1 MSIPTGAPLPAAQP
15 HPTYAPYTQQ
25 GEHPHK
31 APLSGRARALTITI
45 IVCNALLSIV
55 GLAFHSPSFADIPAY
70 MTVITLAVI
79 YLIKKTTATRYALAG
94 VSVIIL
100 FVAFPIFA
108 ACLEQDYVYLASIG
122 YLAFIGGSV
131 ELVEFAI
138 GHGIDELPFIIVA
151 ALAALV
157 TLTWLLCAIG
167 LLRPDKAPRSMA
179 MPTPLNAPIPYGA
192 LIAPSSMSGIVA
204 NTGPITGPG
213 VSQYAHGQVSHAP
226 VNMQYGYG
234 YAASPAAPID
244 RRKSRRLSLRSKMC
258 SAAIIVAVIA
268 LAVDAFYPDS
278 YVSSVFRYGLDPFT
292 LLPLFVLLLCYFV
305 TMIVVGIFLLMRSNG
320 ARRAVSV
327 TTLFLQ
333 ILVIPVTQVF
343 ISGNQN
349 TITPNLVFSMLN
361 FWGQDGRNA
370 FYWALNCVWILAA
383 IFLQIP
389 DRPATASAAAA
400 TAGVPP
406 ILAYTQAAPVG
417 WAAQPAPIQNATG
430 PLFQEAPTAEATS
443 HTQAPPPRSDQMP
456 PQPSGRVPA
465 TNEEQLPPPPQ

>member
-25 GEHPHK
+25 GEHPRK

-45 IVCNALLSIV
+45 IVCNALLPFA
-55 GLAFHSPSFADIPAY
+55 GLEFHYSRFADIAAY

-100 FVAFPIFA
+100 FVAFPILA
-108 ACLEQDYVYLASIG
+108 ACLEQDYV

-138 GHGIDELPFIIVA
+138 RNGDELPTIIIVA
-151 ALAALV
+151 LAFLL

-278 YVSSVFRYGLDPFT
+278 YVSSVFRYGLNPFT

-370 FYWALNCVWILAA
+370 FYWGLFRVEC
-383 IFLQIP
+383 
-389 DRPATASAAAA
+389 
-400 TAGVPP
+400 
-406 ILAYTQAAPVG
+406 G
-417 WAAQPAPIQNATG
+417 WRRLG
-430 PLFQEAPTAEATS
+430 LL
-443 HTQAPPPRSDQMP
+443 R
-456 PQPSGRVPA
+456 
-465 TNEEQLPPPPQ
+465 

>member
-25 GEHPHK
+25 GEHPRK

-45 IVCNALLSIV
+45 IVCNALLPIA
-55 GLAFHSPSFADIPAY
+55 GLAFHRPSFADIASY

-94 VSVIIL
+94 VSIIIL
-100 FVAFPIFA
+100 FVAFPILA
-108 ACLEQDYVYLASIG
+108 ACLGGHYVYLT
-122 YLAFIGGSV
+122 FIGGSV
-131 ELVEFAI
+131 EIVESAI
-138 GHGIDELPFIIVA
+138 GHGIDELPFIIVV

-179 MPTPLNAPIPYGA
+179 MPTPINAPIPYGA
-192 LIAPSSMSGIVA
+192 LIAPSSVSGIVA

-234 YAASPAAPID
+234 YAASPAEPID

-268 LAVDAFYPDS
+268 LTVDAFLPDS
-278 YVSSVFRYGLDPFT
+278 YVSHFFRDIQDPFT
-292 LLPLFVLLLCYFV
+292 RSPLLVFLLCYFV
-305 TMIVVGIFLLMRSNG
+305 TMIVVGIFLLLRSNG

-333 ILVIPVTQVF
+333 ILVIPVTQAF
-343 ISGNQN
+343 AFGHRNFDF
-349 TITPNLVFSMLN
+349 PNLVFSLYN
-361 FWGQDGRNA
+361 FSGQGGHFA
-370 FYWALNCVWILAA
+370 IYWALSCVWIVAA

-389 DRPATASAAAA
+389 DWPATASAAAA
-400 TAGVPP
+400 TAGAPP
-406 ILAYTQAAPVG
+406 ILAFPQTAPVG

-443 HTQAPPPRSDQMP
+443 PTQAPPPRSDQMP

>member
-25 GEHPHK
+25 GEHPRK

-45 IVCNALLSIV
+45 IVCNALLPFA
-55 GLAFHSPSFADIPAY
+55 GLEFHYSRFADIAAY

-100 FVAFPIFA
+100 FVAFPILA
-108 ACLEQDYVYLASIG
+108 ACLEQDYV

-138 GHGIDELPFIIVA
+138 RNGDELPTIIIVA
-151 ALAALV
+151 LAFLL

-389 DRPATASAAAA
+389 DWPAPPSATAA

-406 ILAYTQAAPVG
+406 ILAFPQAAPVG
-417 WAAQPAPIQNATG
+417 WAAPAPIQNATG
-430 PLFQEAPTAEATS
+430 PLFQEAPTVTATS

>member
-25 GEHPHK
+25 GEHPRK

-45 IVCNALLSIV
+45 IVCNALLPIA
-55 GLAFHSPSFADIPAY
+55 GLAFHSPSFADIASY

-94 VSVIIL
+94 VSIIIL
-100 FVAFPIFA
+100 FVAFPILA
-108 ACLEQDYVYLASIG
+108 ACLGGHYVYLT
-122 YLAFIGGSV
+122 FIGGSV
-131 ELVEFAI
+131 EIVESAI

-179 MPTPLNAPIPYGA
+179 MPTPINAPIPYGA
-192 LIAPSSMSGIVA
+192 LIAPSSVSGIVA

-234 YAASPAAPID
+234 YAASPAEPID

-268 LAVDAFYPDS
+268 LTVDAFLPDS
-278 YVSSVFRYGLDPFT
+278 YVSHFFRDIQDPFT
-292 LLPLFVLLLCYFV
+292 RSPLLVFLLCYFV
-305 TMIVVGIFLLMRSNG
+305 TMIVVGSFLLLRSNG

-333 ILVIPVTQVF
+333 ILVIPVTQAF
-343 ISGNQN
+343 AFGHRNFN
-349 TITPNLVFSMLN
+349 FPNLVFSLYN
-361 FWGQDGRNA
+361 FSGQGGHFA
-370 FYWALNCVWILAA
+370 IYWALSCVWIVAA

-389 DRPATASAAAA
+389 DWPATASAAAA
-400 TAGVPP
+400 TAGAPP
-406 ILAYTQAAPVG
+406 ILAFPQTAPVG

>member
-25 GEHPHK
+25 GEHPRK

-45 IVCNALLSIV
+45 IVCNALLPIV

-79 YLIKKTTATRYALAG
+79 YLIKKTAATRYALAG

-108 ACLEQDYVYLASIG
+108 ACLEQDYVYLT
-122 YLAFIGGSV
+122 FIGESV
-131 ELVEFAI
+131 EIVESAI
-138 GHGIDELPFIIVA
+138 RNGDELPTIIIA
-151 ALAALV
+151 ALATLL

-167 LLRPDKAPRSMA
+167 LLRPDKAPRSSMA

-192 LIAPSSMSGIVA
+192 LIAPSSVSGIVA
-204 NTGPITGPG
+204 NTGPVTGPG
-213 VSQYAHGQVSHAP
+213 VSQYMHGQVSHTP

-244 RRKSRRLSLRSKMC
+244 RRKSRRLSLRSQLC

-268 LAVDAFYPDS
+268 LTVDAFLPDS
-278 YVSSVFRYGLDPFT
+278 HVSDFFRDNPDPFT
-292 LLPLFVLLLCYFV
+292 HSPLLVFLLCYFV
-305 TMIVVGIFLLMRSNG
+305 TMIVVGIFLLLRSNG

-333 ILVIPVTQVF
+333 IVVIPVTESF
-343 ISGNQN
+343 
-349 TITPNLVFSMLN
+349 TTRDFPNLVFSLFN
-361 FWGQDGRNA
+361 LSGQGGHIVI
-370 FYWALNCVWILAA
+370 YWALNCVWILAA

-389 DRPATASAAAA
+389 DWPATASATAAA
-400 TAGVPP
+400 AGVPP
-406 ILAYTQAAPVG
+406 ILAFPQAAPVG

-430 PLFQEAPTAEATS
+430 PLFQEAPTVTATS

>member
-25 GEHPHK
+25 GEHPRK

-45 IVCNALLSIV
+45 IVCNALLPIV

-79 YLIKKTTATRYALAG
+79 YLIKKTAATRYALAG

-108 ACLEQDYVYLASIG
+108 ACLEQDYVYLT
-122 YLAFIGGSV
+122 FIGESV
-131 ELVEFAI
+131 EIVESAI
-138 GHGIDELPFIIVA
+138 RNGDELPTIIIVA
-151 ALAALV
+151 LAFLL

-167 LLRPDKAPRSMA
+167 LLRPDKAPRSSMA

-192 LIAPSSMSGIVA
+192 LIAPSSVSGIVA
-204 NTGPITGPG
+204 NTGPVTGPG
-213 VSQYAHGQVSHAP
+213 VSQYMHGQVSHTP

-234 YAASPAAPID
+234 YAASPAEPID
-244 RRKSRRLSLRSKMC
+244 RRKSRRLSLRSRLC
-258 SAAIIVAVIA
+258 CAAIIVAVIA
-268 LAVDAFYPDS
+268 LTVDAFLPDS
-278 YVSSVFRYGLDPFT
+278 HVSHCFRDNPDPFT
-292 LLPLFVLLLCYFV
+292 HSPLLVFLLCYFV
-305 TMIVVGIFLLMRSNG
+305 TMIVVGIFLLLRSNG

-333 ILVIPVTQVF
+333 IVVIPVTESF
-343 ISGNQN
+343 
-349 TITPNLVFSMLN
+349 TTRDFPNLVFSLFN
-361 FWGQDGRNA
+361 LSGQGGHIA
-370 FYWALNCVWILAA
+370 IYWALNCVWILAA

-389 DRPATASAAAA
+389 DWPATASATAA

-406 ILAYTQAAPVG
+406 ILAFPQPAPVG

-443 HTQAPPPRSDQMP
+443 PTQAPPPRSDQMP
-456 PQPSGRVPA
+456 PQPSGRAPA

>member
-25 GEHPHK
+25 GEHPRK

-55 GLAFHSPSFADIPAY
+55 GLAFHSPSFADIAAY

-79 YLIKKTTATRYALAG
+79 YLIKKTAATRYALAG

-108 ACLEQDYVYLASIG
+108 ACLEQDYVYLA
-122 YLAFIGGSV
+122 FIGGSV

-138 GHGIDELPFIIVA
+138 ESGWFEGIIIA
-151 ALAALV
+151 ALATLL

-167 LLRPDKAPRSMA
+167 LLRPDKAPRSSMA

-192 LIAPSSMSGIVA
+192 LIAPSSVSGIVA
-204 NTGPITGPG
+204 NTGPVTGPG
-213 VSQYAHGQVSHAP
+213 VSQYMHGQVSHTP

-244 RRKSRRLSLRSKMC
+244 RRKSRRLSLRSQLC

-268 LAVDAFYPDS
+268 LTVDAFLPDS
-278 YVSSVFRYGLDPFT
+278 HVSDFFRDNPDPFT
-292 LLPLFVLLLCYFV
+292 HSPLLVFLLCYFV
-305 TMIVVGIFLLMRSNG
+305 TMIVVGIFLLLRSNG

-333 ILVIPVTQVF
+333 IVVIPVTESF
-343 ISGNQN
+343 
-349 TITPNLVFSMLN
+349 TTRDFPNLVFSLFN
-361 FWGQDGRNA
+361 LSGQGGHIVI
-370 FYWALNCVWILAA
+370 YWALNCVWILAA

-389 DRPATASAAAA
+389 DWPAPPSATAA

-406 ILAYTQAAPVG
+406 ILAFPQAAPVG
-417 WAAQPAPIQNATG
+417 WAAPAPIQNATG
-430 PLFQEAPTAEATS
+430 PLFQEAPTVTATS

>member
-15 HPTYAPYTQQ
+15 HPTYAPYTPQ
-25 GEHPHK
+25 GKHPRK

-45 IVCNALLSIV
+45 IVCNALLPIA
-55 GLAFHSPSFADIPAY
+55 GLEFHYSRFADIAAS

-100 FVAFPIFA
+100 FVAFPILA
-108 ACLEQDYVYLASIG
+108 ACLRGHYVYLT
-122 YLAFIGGSV
+122 FIGGSV
-131 ELVEFAI
+131 EIVESAI
-138 GHGIDELPFIIVA
+138 GQGIDGLPDIIIT
-151 ALAALV
+151 ALPALV

-167 LLRPDKAPRSMA
+167 LLRPDKAPRSSMA
-179 MPTPLNAPIPYGA
+179 MPTPLNAPIPYGT
-192 LIAPSSMSGIVA
+192 LIAPSSVSGIVA

-234 YAASPAAPID
+234 YAASPAEPID

-268 LAVDAFYPDS
+268 LTVDAFLPDS
-278 YVSSVFRYGLDPFT
+278 YVSHFFRYIQDPFT
-292 LLPLFVLLLCYFV
+292 RSPLLVFLLCYFV
-305 TMIVVGIFLLMRSNG
+305 TMIVVGIFLLLRSNG

-333 ILVIPVTQVF
+333 ILVIPVTQAF
-343 ISGNQN
+343 AFRHSNFDF
-349 TITPNLVFSMLN
+349 PNLVISLDDFS
-361 FWGQDGRNA
+361 GHGEHIVI
-370 FYWALNCVWILAA
+370 YWALNCVWIVAA

-389 DRPATASAAAA
+389 DWPAPASATAA

-443 HTQAPPPRSDQMP
+443 PTQAPPPRSDQMP

>member
-15 HPTYAPYTQQ
+15 HPTYAPYTPQ
-25 GEHPHK
+25 GKHPRK

-45 IVCNALLSIV
+45 IVCNALLPIA
-55 GLAFHSPSFADIPAY
+55 GLEFHYSRFADIAAS

-108 ACLEQDYVYLASIG
+108 ACLEQDYVYLT
-122 YLAFIGGSV
+122 FIGESV
-131 ELVEFAI
+131 EMVKFAI
-138 GHGIDELPFIIVA
+138 ESGWFEGIIIA
-151 ALAALV
+151 ALATLL

-167 LLRPDKAPRSMA
+167 LLRPDKAPRSSMA

-192 LIAPSSMSGIVA
+192 LIAPSSVSGIVA
-204 NTGPITGPG
+204 NTGPVTGPG
-213 VSQYAHGQVSHAP
+213 VSQYMHGQVSHTP

-234 YAASPAAPID
+234 YAASPAEPID
-244 RRKSRRLSLRSKMC
+244 RRKSRRLSLRSRLC
-258 SAAIIVAVIA
+258 CAAIIVAVIA
-268 LAVDAFYPDS
+268 LTVDAFLPDS
-278 YVSSVFRYGLDPFT
+278 HVSHCFRDNPDPFT
-292 LLPLFVLLLCYFV
+292 HSPLLVFLLCYFV
-305 TMIVVGIFLLMRSNG
+305 TMIVVGIFLLLRSNG

-333 ILVIPVTQVF
+333 IVVIPVTESF
-343 ISGNQN
+343 
-349 TITPNLVFSMLN
+349 TTRDFPNLVFSLFN
-361 FWGQDGRNA
+361 LSGQGGHIVI
-370 FYWALNCVWILAA
+370 YWALNCVWILAA

-389 DRPATASAAAA
+389 DWPATASATAA
-400 TAGVPP
+400 TAGAPP

-443 HTQAPPPRSDQMP
+443 PTQAPPPRSDQMP

>member
-25 GEHPHK
+25 GEHPRK

-55 GLAFHSPSFADIPAY
+55 GLAFHSPSFADIAAY

-79 YLIKKTTATRYALAG
+79 YLIKKTAATRYALAG

-100 FVAFPIFA
+100 FVAFPIFT
-108 ACLEQDYVYLASIG
+108 ACLEQDYVYLT
-122 YLAFIGGSV
+122 FIGESV
-131 ELVEFAI
+131 KMVKFAI
-138 GHGIDELPFIIVA
+138 ESGWFEGIIIA
-151 ALAALV
+151 ALATLL

-167 LLRPDKAPRSMA
+167 LLRPDKAPRSSMA

-192 LIAPSSMSGIVA
+192 LIAPSSVSGIVA
-204 NTGPITGPG
+204 NTGPVTGPG
-213 VSQYAHGQVSHAP
+213 VSQYMHGQVSHTP

-244 RRKSRRLSLRSKMC
+244 RRKSRRLSLRSQLC

-268 LAVDAFYPDS
+268 LTVDAFLPDS
-278 YVSSVFRYGLDPFT
+278 HVSDFFRDNPDPFT
-292 LLPLFVLLLCYFV
+292 HSPLLVFLLCYFV
-305 TMIVVGIFLLMRSNG
+305 TMIVVGIFLLLRSNG

-333 ILVIPVTQVF
+333 IVVIPVTESF
-343 ISGNQN
+343 
-349 TITPNLVFSMLN
+349 TTRDFPNLVFSLFN
-361 FWGQDGRNA
+361 LSGQGGHIVI
-370 FYWALNCVWILAA
+370 YWALNCVWIVAA

-389 DRPATASAAAA
+389 DWPATASAAAA

-417 WAAQPAPIQNATG
+417 WAAPAPIQNATG

>member
-25 GEHPHK
+25 GEHPRK

-45 IVCNALLSIV
+45 IVCNALLPFA
-55 GLAFHSPSFADIPAY
+55 GLEFHYSRFADIAAY

-100 FVAFPIFA
+100 FVAFPILA
-108 ACLEQDYVYLASIG
+108 ACLEQDYVYLT
-122 YLAFIGGSV
+122 FIGESV
-131 ELVEFAI
+131 KMVKFAI
-138 GHGIDELPFIIVA
+138 ESGWFEGIIVA

-370 FYWALNCVWILAA
+370 FYWALNCVWIVAA

-389 DRPATASAAAA
+389 DWPAPASATAA

-443 HTQAPPPRSDQMP
+443 PTQAPPPRSDQMP

>member
-25 GEHPHK
+25 GEHPRK

-45 IVCNALLSIV
+45 IVCNALLPFA
-55 GLAFHSPSFADIPAY
+55 GLEFHYSRFADIAAY

-100 FVAFPIFA
+100 FVAFPILA
-108 ACLEQDYVYLASIG
+108 ACLEQDYV

-138 GHGIDELPFIIVA
+138 RNGDELPTIIIVA
-151 ALAALV
+151 LAFLL

-278 YVSSVFRYGLDPFT
+278 YVSSVFRYGLNPFT

-370 FYWALNCVWILAA
+370 FYWALNCVWIVAA

-389 DRPATASAAAA
+389 DWPAPASATAA

-406 ILAYTQAAPVG
+406 ILAYTQTAPVG
-417 WAAQPAPIQNATG
+417 WAAQPAPIQDATG

>member
-25 GEHPHK
+25 GEHPRK

-55 GLAFHSPSFADIPAY
+55 GLAFHSPSFADIAAY

-79 YLIKKTTATRYALAG
+79 YLIKKTAATRYALAG

-108 ACLEQDYVYLASIG
+108 ACLEQDYVYLT
-122 YLAFIGGSV
+122 FIGESV
-131 ELVEFAI
+131 EMVKFAI
-138 GHGIDELPFIIVA
+138 ESGWFEGIIIA
-151 ALAALV
+151 ALATLL

-167 LLRPDKAPRSMA
+167 LLRPDKAPRSSMA

-192 LIAPSSMSGIVA
+192 LIAPSSVSGIVA
-204 NTGPITGPG
+204 NTGPVTGPG
-213 VSQYAHGQVSHAP
+213 VSQYMHGQVSHTP

-244 RRKSRRLSLRSKMC
+244 RRKSRRLSLRSQLC

-268 LAVDAFYPDS
+268 LTVDAFLPDS
-278 YVSSVFRYGLDPFT
+278 HVSDFFRDNPDPFT
-292 LLPLFVLLLCYFV
+292 HSPLLVFLLCYFV
-305 TMIVVGIFLLMRSNG
+305 TMIVVGIFLLLRSNG

-333 ILVIPVTQVF
+333 IVVIPVTESF
-343 ISGNQN
+343 
-349 TITPNLVFSMLN
+349 TTRDFPNLVFSLFN
-361 FWGQDGRNA
+361 LSGQGGHIVI
-370 FYWALNCVWILAA
+370 YWALNCVWIVAA

-389 DRPATASAAAA
+389 DWPATASATAA
-400 TAGVPP
+400 TAGAPP

-430 PLFQEAPTAEATS
+430 PLFQEAPTVTATS

>member
-25 GEHPHK
+25 GEHPRK

-45 IVCNALLSIV
+45 IVCNALLPIV

-79 YLIKKTTATRYALAG
+79 YLIKKTAATRYALAG

-108 ACLEQDYVYLASIG
+108 ACLEQDYVYLT
-122 YLAFIGGSV
+122 FIGESV
-131 ELVEFAI
+131 EIVESAI
-138 GHGIDELPFIIVA
+138 RNGDELPTIIIA
-151 ALAALV
+151 ALATLL

-167 LLRPDKAPRSMA
+167 LLRPDKAPRSSMA

-192 LIAPSSMSGIVA
+192 LIAPSSVSGIVA
-204 NTGPITGPG
+204 NTGPVTGPG
-213 VSQYAHGQVSHAP
+213 VSQYMHGQVSHTP

-244 RRKSRRLSLRSKMC
+244 RRKSRRLSLRSQLC

-268 LAVDAFYPDS
+268 LTVDAFLPDS
-278 YVSSVFRYGLDPFT
+278 HVSDFFRDNPDPFT
-292 LLPLFVLLLCYFV
+292 HSPLLVFLLCYFV
-305 TMIVVGIFLLMRSNG
+305 TMIVVGIFLLLRSNG

-333 ILVIPVTQVF
+333 IVVIPVTESF
-343 ISGNQN
+343 
-349 TITPNLVFSMLN
+349 TTRDFPNLVFSLFN
-361 FWGQDGRNA
+361 LSGQGGHIVI
-370 FYWALNCVWILAA
+370 YWALNCVWILAA

-389 DRPATASAAAA
+389 DWPAPPSATAA

-406 ILAYTQAAPVG
+406 ILAFPQAAPVG
-417 WAAQPAPIQNATG
+417 WAAPAPIQNATG
-430 PLFQEAPTAEATS
+430 PLFQEAPTVTATS

>member
-25 GEHPHK
+25 GEHPRK

-55 GLAFHSPSFADIPAY
+55 GLAFHSPSFADIAAY

-79 YLIKKTTATRYALAG
+79 YLIKKTAATRYALAG

-108 ACLEQDYVYLASIG
+108 ACLEQDYVYLT
-122 YLAFIGGSV
+122 FIGESV
-131 ELVEFAI
+131 EMVKFAI
-138 GHGIDELPFIIVA
+138 ESGWFEGIIIA
-151 ALAALV
+151 ALATLL

-167 LLRPDKAPRSMA
+167 LLRPDKAPRSSMA

-192 LIAPSSMSGIVA
+192 LIAPSSVSGIVA
-204 NTGPITGPG
+204 NTGPVTGPG
-213 VSQYAHGQVSHAP
+213 VSQYMHGQVSHTP

-244 RRKSRRLSLRSKMC
+244 RRKSRRLSLRSQLC

-268 LAVDAFYPDS
+268 LTVDAFLPDS
-278 YVSSVFRYGLDPFT
+278 HVSDFFRDNPDPFT
-292 LLPLFVLLLCYFV
+292 HSPLLVFLLCYFV
-305 TMIVVGIFLLMRSNG
+305 TMIVVGIFLLLRSNG

-333 ILVIPVTQVF
+333 IVVIPVTESF
-343 ISGNQN
+343 
-349 TITPNLVFSMLN
+349 TTRDFPNLVFSLFN
-361 FWGQDGRNA
+361 LSGQGGHIVI
-370 FYWALNCVWILAA
+370 YWALNCVWILAA

-389 DRPATASAAAA
+389 DWPAPPSATAA

-406 ILAYTQAAPVG
+406 ILAFPQAAPVG
-417 WAAQPAPIQNATG
+417 WAAPAPIQNATG
-430 PLFQEAPTAEATS
+430 PLFQEAPTVTATS

>member
-1 MSIPTGAPLPAAQP
+1 MSTPTDAPLPAAQP
-15 HPTYAPYTQQ
+15 HQTYAPYTQQ
-25 GEHPHK
+25 GEHPRK

-55 GLAFHSPSFADIPAY
+55 GLAFHSPSFADIAAY

-79 YLIKKTTATRYALAG
+79 YLIKKTAATRYALAG

-100 FVAFPIFA
+100 FVAFPILA
-108 ACLEQDYVYLASIG
+108 ACLGGHYVYLT
-122 YLAFIGGSV
+122 FIGGSV
-131 ELVEFAI
+131 EIVESAI
-138 GHGIDELPFIIVA
+138 GHGIDGLPFIIVA

-167 LLRPDKAPRSMA
+167 LLRPDKAPRSSMA
-179 MPTPLNAPIPYGA
+179 IQTPLNAPIPYGA
-192 LIAPSSMSGIVA
+192 LIAPSSVSGIVA

-234 YAASPAAPID
+234 YAASPAEPID
-244 RRKSRRLSLRSKMC
+244 RRKSRRLSLRSKVC
-258 SAAIIVAVIA
+258 SAAIVVAVIA
-268 LAVDAFYPDS
+268 LTVDAFVPDS
-278 YVSSVFRYGLDPFT
+278 RVSDFFRDNQDPFA
-292 LLPLFVLLLCYFV
+292 LLPLLVFFLCYFV
-305 TMIVVGIFLLMRSNG
+305 TMIVVGIFLLLRSNG

-333 ILVIPVTQVF
+333 ILVIPVTESF
-343 ISGNQN
+343 AIRNFDF
-349 TITPNLVFSMLN
+349 PNLVISLFNVS
-361 FWGQDGRNA
+361 GRGDHIVI
-370 FYWALNCVWILAA
+370 YWALNCVWILAA

-389 DRPATASAAAA
+389 DWPATASATAA
-400 TAGVPP
+400 TAGPPP
-406 ILAYTQAAPVG
+406 ILAFPQTAPVG

-430 PLFQEAPTAEATS
+430 PVFQEAPTATATS
-443 HTQAPPPRSDQMP
+443 HTQAPPPRSDQTP

>member
-25 GEHPHK
+25 GEHPRK

-45 IVCNALLSIV
+45 IVCNALLPIA
-55 GLAFHSPSFADIPAY
+55 GLAFHRPSFADIASY

-94 VSVIIL
+94 VSIIIL
-100 FVAFPIFA
+100 FVAFPILA
-108 ACLEQDYVYLASIG
+108 ACLGGHYVYLT
-122 YLAFIGGSV
+122 FIGGSV
-131 ELVEFAI
+131 EIVESAI
-138 GHGIDELPFIIVA
+138 GHGIDELPFIIVV

-179 MPTPLNAPIPYGA
+179 MPTPINAPIPYGA
-192 LIAPSSMSGIVA
+192 LIAPSSVSGIVA

-234 YAASPAAPID
+234 YAASPAEPID

-268 LAVDAFYPDS
+268 LTVDAFLPDS
-278 YVSSVFRYGLDPFT
+278 YVSHFFRDIQDPFT
-292 LLPLFVLLLCYFV
+292 RSPLLVFLLCYFV
-305 TMIVVGIFLLMRSNG
+305 TMIVVGIFLLLRSNG

-333 ILVIPVTQVF
+333 ILVIPVTQAF
-343 ISGNQN
+343 AFGHRNFDF
-349 TITPNLVFSMLN
+349 PNLVFSLYN
-361 FWGQDGRNA
+361 FSGQGGHFA
-370 FYWALNCVWILAA
+370 IYWALSCVWIVAA

-389 DRPATASAAAA
+389 DRPATASATAA

-443 HTQAPPPRSDQMP
+443 PTQAPPPRSDQMP

>member
-15 HPTYAPYTQQ
+15 HPTYAPYTPQ
-25 GEHPHK
+25 GKHPRK

-45 IVCNALLSIV
+45 IVCNALLPIA
-55 GLAFHSPSFADIPAY
+55 GLEFHYSRFADIAAS

-108 ACLEQDYVYLASIG
+108 ACLEQDYVYLT
-122 YLAFIGGSV
+122 FIGESV
-131 ELVEFAI
+131 EMVKFAI
-138 GHGIDELPFIIVA
+138 ESGWFEGIIIA
-151 ALAALV
+151 ALATLL

-167 LLRPDKAPRSMA
+167 LLRPDKAPRSSMA

-192 LIAPSSMSGIVA
+192 LIAPSSVSGIVA
-204 NTGPITGPG
+204 NTGPVTGPG
-213 VSQYAHGQVSHAP
+213 VSQYMHGQVSHTP

-234 YAASPAAPID
+234 YAASPAEPID
-244 RRKSRRLSLRSKMC
+244 RRKSRRLSLRSRLC
-258 SAAIIVAVIA
+258 CAAIIVAVIA
-268 LAVDAFYPDS
+268 LTVDAFLPDS
-278 YVSSVFRYGLDPFT
+278 HVSHCFRDNPDPFT
-292 LLPLFVLLLCYFV
+292 HSPLLVFLLCYFV
-305 TMIVVGIFLLMRSNG
+305 TMIVVGIFLLLRSNG

-333 ILVIPVTQVF
+333 IVVIPVIESFTTRHF
-343 ISGNQN
+343 
-349 TITPNLVFSMLN
+349 PNLVFSLYN
-361 FWGQDGRNA
+361 FSGQGGHFA
-370 FYWALNCVWILAA
+370 IYWALSCVWIVAA

-389 DRPATASAAAA
+389 DWPATASAAAA
-400 TAGVPP
+400 TAGAPP
-406 ILAYTQAAPVG
+406 ILAFPQTAPVG

>member
-1 MSIPTGAPLPAAQP
+1 
-15 HPTYAPYTQQ
+15 
-25 GEHPHK
+25 
-31 APLSGRARALTITI
+31 
-45 IVCNALLSIV
+45 
-55 GLAFHSPSFADIPAY
+55 

-79 YLIKKTTATRYALAG
+79 YLIKKTAAMRYALAG

-108 ACLEQDYVYLASIG
+108 ACLEQNYV
-122 YLAFIGGSV
+122 YLAFIGRSV

-138 GHGIDELPFIIVA
+138 RNGDELPTIIIVV
-151 ALAALV
+151 LAFLL

-192 LIAPSSMSGIVA
+192 LIAPSSVSGIVA

-213 VSQYAHGQVSHAP
+213 VSQYMHGQVSHTP

-234 YAASPAAPID
+234 YATSPAAPND
-244 RRKSRRLSLRSKMC
+244 RRKSRRLSLRSQLC
-258 SAAIIVAVIA
+258 CAAIIVAVIA
-268 LAVDAFYPDS
+268 LTVDAFLPDS
-278 YVSSVFRYGLDPFT
+278 HVSDFFRDNPDPFT
-292 LLPLFVLLLCYFV
+292 HSPLLVFLLCYFV
-305 TMIVVGIFLLMRSNG
+305 TMIVVGIFLLLRSNG

-333 ILVIPVTQVF
+333 IVVIPVTESF
-343 ISGNQN
+343 
-349 TITPNLVFSMLN
+349 TTRDFPNLVFSLFN
-361 FWGQDGRNA
+361 LSGQGGHIVI
-370 FYWALNCVWILAA
+370 YWALNCVWILAA

-389 DRPATASAAAA
+389 DWPATASATAA

-406 ILAYTQAAPVG
+406 ILAFPQPAPVG

-430 PLFQEAPTAEATS
+430 PLFQEAPTATATS
-443 HTQAPPPRSDQMP
+443 HTQEPPPRSDQMP

>member
-25 GEHPHK
+25 GEHPRK

-79 YLIKKTTATRYALAG
+79 YLIKKTAATRYALAG

-108 ACLEQDYVYLASIG
+108 ACLEQDYVYLT
-122 YLAFIGGSV
+122 FIGESV
-131 ELVEFAI
+131 KMVKFAI
-138 GHGIDELPFIIVA
+138 ESGWFEGIIIA
-151 ALAALV
+151 ALATLL

-167 LLRPDKAPRSMA
+167 LLRPDKAPRSSMA

-192 LIAPSSMSGIVA
+192 LIAPSSVSGIVA
-204 NTGPITGPG
+204 NTGPVTGPG
-213 VSQYAHGQVSHAP
+213 VSQYMHGQVSHTP
-226 VNMQYGYG
+226 VNTQYGYG

-244 RRKSRRLSLRSKMC
+244 RRKSRRLSLRSQLC

-268 LAVDAFYPDS
+268 LTVDAFLPDS
-278 YVSSVFRYGLDPFT
+278 HVSDFFRDNPDPFT
-292 LLPLFVLLLCYFV
+292 HSPLLVFLLCYFV
-305 TMIVVGIFLLMRSNG
+305 TMIVVGIFLLLRSNG

-333 ILVIPVTQVF
+333 IVVIPVTESF
-343 ISGNQN
+343 
-349 TITPNLVFSMLN
+349 TTRDFPNLVFSLFN
-361 FWGQDGRNA
+361 LSGQGGHIVI
-370 FYWALNCVWILAA
+370 YWALNCVWILAA

-389 DRPATASAAAA
+389 DWPAPPSATAA

-406 ILAYTQAAPVG
+406 ILAFPQAAPVG
-417 WAAQPAPIQNATG
+417 WAAPAPIQNATG
-430 PLFQEAPTAEATS
+430 PLFQEAPTVTATS

>member
-25 GEHPHK
+25 GEHPRK

-45 IVCNALLSIV
+45 IVCNALLPIA
-55 GLAFHSPSFADIPAY
+55 GLAFHRPSFADIASY

-94 VSVIIL
+94 VSIIIL
-100 FVAFPIFA
+100 FVAFPILA
-108 ACLEQDYVYLASIG
+108 ACLGGHYVYLT
-122 YLAFIGGSV
+122 FIGGSV
-131 ELVEFAI
+131 EIVESAI
-138 GHGIDELPFIIVA
+138 GHGIDELPFIIVV

-179 MPTPLNAPIPYGA
+179 MPTPINAPIPYGA
-192 LIAPSSMSGIVA
+192 LIAPSSVSGIVA

-234 YAASPAAPID
+234 YAASPAEPID

-268 LAVDAFYPDS
+268 LTVDAFLPDS
-278 YVSSVFRYGLDPFT
+278 YVSHFFRDIQDPFT
-292 LLPLFVLLLCYFV
+292 RSPLLVFLLCYFV
-305 TMIVVGIFLLMRSNG
+305 TMIVVGIFLLLRSNG

-333 ILVIPVTQVF
+333 ILVIPVTQAF
-343 ISGNQN
+343 AFGHRNFDF
-349 TITPNLVFSMLN
+349 PNLVISLDDFS
-361 FWGQDGRNA
+361 GQDGRNA
-370 FYWALNCVWILAA
+370 LYWALSCVWIVAA

-389 DRPATASAAAA
+389 DWPATASAAAA
-400 TAGVPP
+400 TAGAPP
-406 ILAYTQAAPVG
+406 ILAFPQTAPVG

>member
-25 GEHPHK
+25 GEHPRK

-45 IVCNALLSIV
+45 IVCNALLPIA
-55 GLAFHSPSFADIPAY
+55 GLAFHRPSFADIASY

-94 VSVIIL
+94 VSIIIL
-100 FVAFPIFA
+100 FVAFPILA
-108 ACLEQDYVYLASIG
+108 ACLGEHYVYLT
-122 YLAFIGGSV
+122 FIGGSV
-131 ELVEFAI
+131 EIVESAI
-138 GHGIDELPFIIVA
+138 GHGIDELPFIIVV

-179 MPTPLNAPIPYGA
+179 MPTPINAPIPYGA
-192 LIAPSSMSGIVA
+192 LIAPSSVSGIVA

-234 YAASPAAPID
+234 YAASPAEPID

-268 LAVDAFYPDS
+268 LTVDAFLPDS
-278 YVSSVFRYGLDPFT
+278 YVSHFFRDIQDPFT
-292 LLPLFVLLLCYFV
+292 RSPLLVFLLCYFV
-305 TMIVVGIFLLMRSNG
+305 TMIVVGIFLLLRSNG

-333 ILVIPVTQVF
+333 ILVIPVTQAF
-343 ISGNQN
+343 AFGHRNFDF
-349 TITPNLVFSMLN
+349 PNLVFSLYN
-361 FWGQDGRNA
+361 FSGQGGHFA
-370 FYWALNCVWILAA
+370 IYWALSCVWIVAA

-389 DRPATASAAAA
+389 DWPATASAAAA
-400 TAGVPP
+400 TAGAPP
-406 ILAYTQAAPVG
+406 ILAFPQTAPVG

>member
-45 IVCNALLSIV
+45 IVCNALLPIV

-79 YLIKKTTATRYALAG
+79 YLIKKTAATRYALAG

-108 ACLEQDYVYLASIG
+108 ACLEQDYVYLT
-122 YLAFIGGSV
+122 FIGESV
-131 ELVEFAI
+131 EIVESAI
-138 GHGIDELPFIIVA
+138 RNGDELPTIIIVA
-151 ALAALV
+151 LAFLL

-167 LLRPDKAPRSMA
+167 LLRPDKAPRSSMA

-192 LIAPSSMSGIVA
+192 LIAPSSVSGIVA
-204 NTGPITGPG
+204 NTGPVTGPG
-213 VSQYAHGQVSHAP
+213 VSQYMHGQVSHTP

-234 YAASPAAPID
+234 YAASPAEPID
-244 RRKSRRLSLRSKMC
+244 RRKSRRLSLRSRLC
-258 SAAIIVAVIA
+258 CAAIIVAVIA
-268 LAVDAFYPDS
+268 LTVDAFLPDS
-278 YVSSVFRYGLDPFT
+278 HVSHCFRDNPDPFT
-292 LLPLFVLLLCYFV
+292 HSPLLVFLLCYFV
-305 TMIVVGIFLLMRSNG
+305 TMIVVGIFLLLRSNG

-333 ILVIPVTQVF
+333 IVVIPVTESF
-343 ISGNQN
+343 
-349 TITPNLVFSMLN
+349 TTRDFPNLVFSLFN
-361 FWGQDGRNA
+361 LSGQGGHIA
-370 FYWALNCVWILAA
+370 IYWALNCVWILAA

-389 DRPATASAAAA
+389 DWPAPASATAA

-406 ILAYTQAAPVG
+406 ILAFPQPAPVG

-443 HTQAPPPRSDQMP
+443 PTQAPPPRSDQMP

>member
-25 GEHPHK
+25 GEHPRK

-45 IVCNALLSIV
+45 IVCNALLPIA
-55 GLAFHSPSFADIPAY
+55 GLEFHYSRFADIAAY

-100 FVAFPIFA
+100 FVAFPILA
-108 ACLEQDYVYLASIG
+108 ACLRGHYVYLT
-122 YLAFIGGSV
+122 FIGGSV
-131 ELVEFAI
+131 EIVESAI
-138 GHGIDELPFIIVA
+138 GQGIDGLPDIIIT
-151 ALAALV
+151 ALPALV

-167 LLRPDKAPRSMA
+167 LLRPDKAPRSSMA

-192 LIAPSSMSGIVA
+192 LIAPSSVSGIVA

-234 YAASPAAPID
+234 YAASPAEPID

-258 SAAIIVAVIA
+258 SAAIIVAVVA
-268 LAVDAFYPDS
+268 LTVDAFLPDS
-278 YVSSVFRYGLDPFT
+278 YVSHFFRDIQDPFT
-292 LLPLFVLLLCYFV
+292 RSPLLVFLLCYFV
-305 TMIVVGIFLLMRSNG
+305 TMIVVGIFLLLRSNG

-333 ILVIPVTQVF
+333 ILVIPVTQAF
-343 ISGNQN
+343 AFGHRNFN
-349 TITPNLVFSMLN
+349 FPNLVFSLYN
-361 FWGQDGRNA
+361 SSGQGGHFA
-370 FYWALNCVWILAA
+370 IYWALSCVWIVAA

-389 DRPATASAAAA
+389 DWPATASAAAA
-400 TAGVPP
+400 TAGAPP
-406 ILAYTQAAPVG
+406 ILAFPQTAPVG
-417 WAAQPAPIQNATG
+417 WAAQPAPIQDATG

-443 HTQAPPPRSDQMP
+443 PTQAPPPRSDQMP

>member
-25 GEHPHK
+25 GEHPRK

-45 IVCNALLSIV
+45 IVCNALLPFA
-55 GLAFHSPSFADIPAY
+55 GLEFHYSRFADIAAY

-100 FVAFPIFA
+100 FVAFPILA
-108 ACLEQDYVYLASIG
+108 ACLEQDYV

-138 GHGIDELPFIIVA
+138 ESGWFEGIIIA
-151 ALAALV
+151 ALATLL

-167 LLRPDKAPRSMA
+167 LLRPDKAPRSSMA

-192 LIAPSSMSGIVA
+192 LIAPSSVSGIVA
-204 NTGPITGPG
+204 NTGPVTGPG
-213 VSQYAHGQVSHAP
+213 VSQYMHGQVSHTP

-244 RRKSRRLSLRSKMC
+244 RRKSRRLSLRSQLC

-268 LAVDAFYPDS
+268 LTVDAFLPDS
-278 YVSSVFRYGLDPFT
+278 HVSDFFRDNPDPFT
-292 LLPLFVLLLCYFV
+292 HSPLLVFLLCYFV
-305 TMIVVGIFLLMRSNG
+305 TMIVVGIFLLLRSNG

-333 ILVIPVTQVF
+333 IVVIPVTESF
-343 ISGNQN
+343 
-349 TITPNLVFSMLN
+349 TTRDFPNLVFSLFN
-361 FWGQDGRNA
+361 LSGQGGHIVI
-370 FYWALNCVWILAA
+370 YWALNCVWILAA

-389 DRPATASAAAA
+389 DWPAPPSATAA

-406 ILAYTQAAPVG
+406 ILAFPQAAPVG
-417 WAAQPAPIQNATG
+417 WAAPAPIQNATG
-430 PLFQEAPTAEATS
+430 PLFQEAPTVTATS

>member
-45 IVCNALLSIV
+45 IVCNALLPIV

-79 YLIKKTTATRYALAG
+79 YLIKKTAATRYALAG

-108 ACLEQDYVYLASIG
+108 ACLEQDYVYLT
-122 YLAFIGGSV
+122 FIGESV
-131 ELVEFAI
+131 EIVESAI
-138 GHGIDELPFIIVA
+138 RNGDELPTIIIVA
-151 ALAALV
+151 LAFLL

-167 LLRPDKAPRSMA
+167 LLRPDKAPRSSMA

-192 LIAPSSMSGIVA
+192 LIAPSSVSGIVA
-204 NTGPITGPG
+204 NTGPVTGPG
-213 VSQYAHGQVSHAP
+213 VSQYMHGQVSHTP

-234 YAASPAAPID
+234 YAASPAEPID
-244 RRKSRRLSLRSKMC
+244 RRKSRRLSLRSRLC
-258 SAAIIVAVIA
+258 CAAIIVAVIA
-268 LAVDAFYPDS
+268 LTVDAFLPDS
-278 YVSSVFRYGLDPFT
+278 HVSHCFRDNPDPFT
-292 LLPLFVLLLCYFV
+292 HSPLLVFLLCYFV
-305 TMIVVGIFLLMRSNG
+305 TMIVVGIFLLLRSNG

-333 ILVIPVTQVF
+333 IVVIPVTESF
-343 ISGNQN
+343 
-349 TITPNLVFSMLN
+349 TTRDFPNLVFSLFN
-361 FWGQDGRNA
+361 LSGQGGHIA
-370 FYWALNCVWILAA
+370 IYWALNCVWILAA

-389 DRPATASAAAA
+389 DWPAPASATAA

-406 ILAYTQAAPVG
+406 ILAFPQPAPVG

-430 PLFQEAPTAEATS
+430 PLFQ
-443 HTQAPPPRSDQMP
+443 
-456 PQPSGRVPA
+456 
-465 TNEEQLPPPPQ
+465 

>member
-1 MSIPTGAPLPAAQP
+1 MSIPTDAPLPAAQP

-25 GEHPHK
+25 GKHPRK

-45 IVCNALLSIV
+45 IVCNALLPIA
-55 GLAFHSPSFADIPAY
+55 GLEFHYSRFADIAAY

-79 YLIKKTTATRYALAG
+79 YLIKKTAATRYALAG

-108 ACLEQDYVYLASIG
+108 ACLEQDYVYLT
-122 YLAFIGGSV
+122 FIGESV

-138 GHGIDELPFIIVA
+138 ESGWFEGIIIA
-151 ALAALV
+151 ALATLL

-167 LLRPDKAPRSMA
+167 LLRPDKAPRSSLA

-192 LIAPSSMSGIVA
+192 LIAPSSVSGIVA
-204 NTGPITGPG
+204 NTGPVTGPG
-213 VSQYAHGQVSHAP
+213 VSQYMHGQVSHTP

-244 RRKSRRLSLRSKMC
+244 RRKSRRLSLRSQLC

-268 LAVDAFYPDS
+268 LTVDAFLPDS
-278 YVSSVFRYGLDPFT
+278 HVSDFFRDNPDPFT
-292 LLPLFVLLLCYFV
+292 HSPLLVFLLCYFV
-305 TMIVVGIFLLMRSNG
+305 TMIVVGIFLLLRSNG

-333 ILVIPVTQVF
+333 IVVIPVTESF
-343 ISGNQN
+343 
-349 TITPNLVFSMLN
+349 TTRDFPNLVFSLFN
-361 FWGQDGRNA
+361 LSGQGGHIVI
-370 FYWALNCVWILAA
+370 YWALNCVWILAA

-389 DRPATASAAAA
+389 DWPAPPSATAA

-406 ILAYTQAAPVG
+406 ILAFPQAAPVG
-417 WAAQPAPIQNATG
+417 WAAPAPIQNATG
-430 PLFQEAPTAEATS
+430 PLFQEAPTVTATS

>member
-25 GEHPHK
+25 GEHPRK

-45 IVCNALLSIV
+45 IVCNALLPFA
-55 GLAFHSPSFADIPAY
+55 GLEFHYSRFADIAAY

-79 YLIKKTTATRYALAG
+79 YLIKKTAATRYALAG

-108 ACLEQDYVYLASIG
+108 ACLEQDYVYLT
-122 YLAFIGGSV
+122 FIGESV
-131 ELVEFAI
+131 KMVKFAI
-138 GHGIDELPFIIVA
+138 ESGWFEGIIIA
-151 ALAALV
+151 ALATLL

-167 LLRPDKAPRSMA
+167 LLRPDKAPRSSMA

-192 LIAPSSMSGIVA
+192 LIAPSSVSGIVA
-204 NTGPITGPG
+204 NTGPVTGPG
-213 VSQYAHGQVSHAP
+213 VSQYMHGQVSHTP

-234 YAASPAAPID
+234 YAASPAEPID
-244 RRKSRRLSLRSKMC
+244 RRKSRRLSLRSRLC
-258 SAAIIVAVIA
+258 CAAIIVAVIA
-268 LAVDAFYPDS
+268 LTVDAFLPDS
-278 YVSSVFRYGLDPFT
+278 HVSHCFRDNPDPFT
-292 LLPLFVLLLCYFV
+292 HSPLLVFLLCYFV
-305 TMIVVGIFLLMRSNG
+305 TMIVVGIFLLLRSNG

-333 ILVIPVTQVF
+333 IVVIPVTESF
-343 ISGNQN
+343 
-349 TITPNLVFSMLN
+349 TTRDFPNLVFSLFN
-361 FWGQDGRNA
+361 LSGQGGHIA
-370 FYWALNCVWILAA
+370 IYWALNCVWILAA

-389 DRPATASAAAA
+389 DWPATASATAA

-406 ILAYTQAAPVG
+406 ILAFPQPAPVG

-430 PLFQEAPTAEATS
+430 PLFQEAPTVTATS

>member
-25 GEHPHK
+25 GEHPRK

-45 IVCNALLSIV
+45 IVCNALLPIA
-55 GLAFHSPSFADIPAY
+55 GLAFHRPSFADIASY

-94 VSVIIL
+94 VSIIIL
-100 FVAFPIFA
+100 FVAFPILA
-108 ACLEQDYVYLASIG
+108 ACLGGHYVYLT
-122 YLAFIGGSV
+122 FIGGSV
-131 ELVEFAI
+131 EIVESAI
-138 GHGIDELPFIIVA
+138 GHGIDELPFIIVV

-167 LLRPDKAPRSMA
+167 LLRPDKAPRTMA
-179 MPTPLNAPIPYGA
+179 MPTPINAPIPYGA
-192 LIAPSSMSGIVA
+192 LIAPSSVSGIVA

-234 YAASPAAPID
+234 YAASPAEPID

-268 LAVDAFYPDS
+268 LTVDAFLPDS
-278 YVSSVFRYGLDPFT
+278 YVSHFFRDIQDPFT
-292 LLPLFVLLLCYFV
+292 RSPLLVFLLCYFV
-305 TMIVVGIFLLMRSNG
+305 TMIVVGIFLLLRSNG

-333 ILVIPVTQVF
+333 ILVIPVTQAF
-343 ISGNQN
+343 AFGHRNFDF
-349 TITPNLVFSMLN
+349 PNLVFSLYN
-361 FWGQDGRNA
+361 FSGQGGHFA
-370 FYWALNCVWILAA
+370 IYWALSCVWIVAA

-389 DRPATASAAAA
+389 DWPATASAAAA
-400 TAGVPP
+400 TAGAPP
-406 ILAYTQAAPVG
+406 ILAFPQTAPVG

>member
-25 GEHPHK
+25 GEHPRK

-45 IVCNALLSIV
+45 IVCNALLPIA
-55 GLAFHSPSFADIPAY
+55 GLEFHYSRFADIPAY

-100 FVAFPIFA
+100 FVAFPILA
-108 ACLEQDYVYLASIG
+108 ACLEQDYV

-138 GHGIDELPFIIVA
+138 ESGWFEGIIIA
-151 ALAALV
+151 ALATLL

-167 LLRPDKAPRSMA
+167 LLRPDKAPRSSMA

-192 LIAPSSMSGIVA
+192 LIAPSSVSGIVA
-204 NTGPITGPG
+204 NTGPVTGPG
-213 VSQYAHGQVSHAP
+213 VSQYMHGQVSHTP

-244 RRKSRRLSLRSKMC
+244 RRKSRRLSLRSQLC

-268 LAVDAFYPDS
+268 LTVDAFLPDS
-278 YVSSVFRYGLDPFT
+278 HVSDFFRDNPDPFT
-292 LLPLFVLLLCYFV
+292 HSPLLVFLLCYFV
-305 TMIVVGIFLLMRSNG
+305 TMIVVGIFLLLRSNG

-333 ILVIPVTQVF
+333 IVVIPVTESF
-343 ISGNQN
+343 
-349 TITPNLVFSMLN
+349 TTRDFPNLVFSLFN
-361 FWGQDGRNA
+361 LSGQGGHIVI
-370 FYWALNCVWILAA
+370 YWALNCVWILAA

-389 DRPATASAAAA
+389 DWPAPPSATAA

-406 ILAYTQAAPVG
+406 ILAYTQTAPVG
-417 WAAQPAPIQNATG
+417 WAAPAPIQNATG
-430 PLFQEAPTAEATS
+430 PLFQEAPTVTATS

>member
-25 GEHPHK
+25 GEHPRK

-45 IVCNALLSIV
+45 IVCNALLPIV

-79 YLIKKTTATRYALAG
+79 YLIKKTAATRYALAG

-108 ACLEQDYVYLASIG
+108 ACLEQDYVYLT
-122 YLAFIGGSV
+122 FIGESV
-131 ELVEFAI
+131 EIVESAI
-138 GHGIDELPFIIVA
+138 RNGDELPTIIIVA
-151 ALAALV
+151 LAFLL

-167 LLRPDKAPRSMA
+167 LLRPDKAPRSSMA

-192 LIAPSSMSGIVA
+192 LIAPSSVSGIVA
-204 NTGPITGPG
+204 NTGPVTGPG
-213 VSQYAHGQVSHAP
+213 VSQYMHGQVSHTP

-234 YAASPAAPID
+234 YAASPAEPID
-244 RRKSRRLSLRSKMC
+244 RRKSRRLSLRSRLC
-258 SAAIIVAVIA
+258 CAAIIVAVIA
-268 LAVDAFYPDS
+268 LTVDAFLPDS
-278 YVSSVFRYGLDPFT
+278 HVSHCFRDNPDPFT
-292 LLPLFVLLLCYFV
+292 HSPLLVFLLCYFV
-305 TMIVVGIFLLMRSNG
+305 TMIVVGIFLLLRSNG

-333 ILVIPVTQVF
+333 IVVIPVTESF
-343 ISGNQN
+343 
-349 TITPNLVFSMLN
+349 TTRDFPNLVFSLFN
-361 FWGQDGRNA
+361 LSGQGGHIVI
-370 FYWALNCVWILAA
+370 YWALNCVWILAA

-389 DRPATASAAAA
+389 DWPAPASAAAA

-443 HTQAPPPRSDQMP
+443 PTQAPPPRSDQMP

>member
-25 GEHPHK
+25 GEHPRK

-45 IVCNALLSIV
+45 IVCNALLPFA
-55 GLAFHSPSFADIPAY
+55 GLEFHYSRFADIAAY

-100 FVAFPIFA
+100 FVAFPILA
-108 ACLEQDYVYLASIG
+108 ACLEQDYV

-138 GHGIDELPFIIVA
+138 RNGDELPTIIIVA
-151 ALAALV
+151 LAFLL

-234 YAASPAAPID
+234 YTASPAAPID

-305 TMIVVGIFLLMRSNG
+305 TMIVVGIFLLLRSNG

-389 DRPATASAAAA
+389 DWPATASATAAA
-400 TAGVPP
+400 AGVPP
-406 ILAYTQAAPVG
+406 ILAFPQPAPVG

-443 HTQAPPPRSDQMP
+443 PTQAPPPRSDQMP

>member
-25 GEHPHK
+25 GEHPRK

-45 IVCNALLSIV
+45 IVCNALLPFA
-55 GLAFHSPSFADIPAY
+55 GLEFHYSRFADIAAY

-100 FVAFPIFA
+100 FVAFPILA
-108 ACLEQDYVYLASIG
+108 ACLEQDYV

-138 GHGIDELPFIIVA
+138 RNGDELPTIIIVA
-151 ALAALV
+151 LAFLL

-370 FYWALNCVWILAA
+370 FYWALNCVWIVAA

-389 DRPATASAAAA
+389 DWPAPASATAA

-406 ILAYTQAAPVG
+406 ILAFPQAAPVG
-417 WAAQPAPIQNATG
+417 WAAPAPIQNATG
-430 PLFQEAPTAEATS
+430 PLFQEAPTVTATS

>member
-25 GEHPHK
+25 GEHPRK

-45 IVCNALLSIV
+45 IVCNALLPIA
-55 GLAFHSPSFADIPAY
+55 GLAFHRPSFADIASY

-94 VSVIIL
+94 VSIIIL
-100 FVAFPIFA
+100 FVAFPILA
-108 ACLEQDYVYLASIG
+108 ACLGGHYVYLT
-122 YLAFIGGSV
+122 FIGGSV
-131 ELVEFAI
+131 EIVESAI
-138 GHGIDELPFIIVA
+138 GHGIDELPFIIVV

-179 MPTPLNAPIPYGA
+179 MPTPINAPIPYGA
-192 LIAPSSMSGIVA
+192 LIAPSSVSGIVA

-234 YAASPAAPID
+234 YAASPAEPID

-268 LAVDAFYPDS
+268 LTVDAFLPDS
-278 YVSSVFRYGLDPFT
+278 YVSHFFRDIQDPFT
-292 LLPLFVLLLCYFV
+292 RSPLLVFLLCYFV
-305 TMIVVGIFLLMRSNG
+305 TMIVVGIFLLLRSNG

-333 ILVIPVTQVF
+333 ILVIPVTLAF
-343 ISGNQN
+343 AFGHRNFDF
-349 TITPNLVFSMLN
+349 PNLVFSLYN
-361 FWGQDGRNA
+361 FSGQGGHFA
-370 FYWALNCVWILAA
+370 IYWALSCVWIVAA

-389 DRPATASAAAA
+389 DWPATASAAAA
-400 TAGVPP
+400 TAGAPP
-406 ILAYTQAAPVG
+406 ILAFPQTAPVG

>member
-1 MSIPTGAPLPAAQP
+1 
-15 HPTYAPYTQQ
+15 
-25 GEHPHK
+25 
-31 APLSGRARALTITI
+31 
-45 IVCNALLSIV
+45 
-55 GLAFHSPSFADIPAY
+55 

-100 FVAFPIFA
+100 FVAFPILA
-108 ACLEQDYVYLASIG
+108 ACLREHYVYLT
-122 YLAFIGGSV
+122 FIVGSV
-131 ELVEFAI
+131 SIVKFAI
-138 GHGIDELPFIIVA
+138 GQGIDGLPDIIIA
-151 ALAALV
+151 ALPALV

-192 LIAPSSMSGIVA
+192 LIAPSSVSGIVA

-234 YAASPAAPID
+234 YAASPAEPID
-244 RRKSRRLSLRSKMC
+244 RRKSGRLSLRSKMC

-268 LAVDAFYPDS
+268 LTVDAFLPDS
-278 YVSSVFRYGLDPFT
+278 HVSHFFRDNQDPFT
-292 LLPLFVLLLCYFV
+292 RSPLLVFLLCYFV

-333 ILVIPVTQVF
+333 ILVIPVTQAF
-343 ISGNQN
+343 PIGPSNFHF
-349 TITPNLVFSMLN
+349 PNLVFSLYN
-361 FWGQDGRNA
+361 SSGQGGH
-370 FYWALNCVWILAA
+370 FVIYWALNCVWIVAA

-389 DRPATASAAAA
+389 DWPATASATAA

-406 ILAYTQAAPVG
+406 ILAFPQAAPVG

-430 PLFQEAPTAEATS
+430 PLFQEAPTATATS

-456 PQPSGRVPA
+456 PQPSGQQTSA
-465 TNEEQLPPPPQ
+465 ADDKQLPPPPQ

>member
-25 GEHPHK
+25 GEHPRK

-45 IVCNALLSIV
+45 IVCNALLPFA
-55 GLAFHSPSFADIPAY
+55 GLEFHYSRFADIAAY

-100 FVAFPIFA
+100 FVAFPILA
-108 ACLEQDYVYLASIG
+108 ACLEQDYV

-138 GHGIDELPFIIVA
+138 ESGWFEGIIIA
-151 ALAALV
+151 ALATLL

-192 LIAPSSMSGIVA
+192 LIAPSSVSGIVA

-258 SAAIIVAVIA
+258 SAAIVVAVIA
-268 LAVDAFYPDS
+268 LTVDAFVPDS
-278 YVSSVFRYGLDPFT
+278 RVSDFFRDNQDPFA
-292 LLPLFVLLLCYFV
+292 LLPLLVFFLCYFV
-305 TMIVVGIFLLMRSNG
+305 TMIVVGIFLLLRSNG

-327 TTLFLQ
+327 TTLFIQ
-333 ILVIPVTQVF
+333 ILVIPVTESLTNRSSNF
-343 ISGNQN
+343 
-349 TITPNLVFSMLN
+349 PNLVFSLYN
-361 FWGQDGRNA
+361 SSGQGGHFA
-370 FYWALNCVWILAA
+370 IYWALSCVWIVAA

-389 DRPATASAAAA
+389 DWPATASATAA

-443 HTQAPPPRSDQMP
+443 PTQAPPPRSDQMP

>member
-25 GEHPHK
+25 GEHPRK

-45 IVCNALLSIV
+45 IVCNALLPIA
-55 GLAFHSPSFADIPAY
+55 GLASHRPSFADIASY

-94 VSVIIL
+94 VSIIIL
-100 FVAFPIFA
+100 FVAFPILA
-108 ACLEQDYVYLASIG
+108 ACLGGHYVYLT
-122 YLAFIGGSV
+122 FIGGSV
-131 ELVEFAI
+131 EIVESAI
-138 GHGIDELPFIIVA
+138 GHGIDELPFIIVV

-179 MPTPLNAPIPYGA
+179 MPTPINAPIPYGA
-192 LIAPSSMSGIVA
+192 LIAPSSVSGIVA

-234 YAASPAAPID
+234 YAASPAEPID

-268 LAVDAFYPDS
+268 LTVDAFLPDS
-278 YVSSVFRYGLDPFT
+278 YVSHFFRDIQDPFT
-292 LLPLFVLLLCYFV
+292 RSPLLVFLLCYFV
-305 TMIVVGIFLLMRSNG
+305 TMIVVGIFLLLRSNG

-333 ILVIPVTQVF
+333 ILVIPVTQAF
-343 ISGNQN
+343 AFGHRNFDF
-349 TITPNLVFSMLN
+349 PNLVFSLYN
-361 FWGQDGRNA
+361 FSGQGGHFA
-370 FYWALNCVWILAA
+370 IYWALSCVWIVAA

-389 DRPATASAAAA
+389 DWPATASAAAA
-400 TAGVPP
+400 TAGAPP
-406 ILAYTQAAPVG
+406 ILAFPQTAPVG